1 MLFSGCLFDVFKSDS
16 EQESINYENSSW
28 KMSTL
33 TSKDDSLTQIYFDET
48 PIYLKIEKNELKTL
62 FIVEGLHICNSLPI
76 SLEGNS
82 FFDETSYSEIS
93 QSGTMITI
101 VSTDTAEIS
110 KGSTQTITAEKVEP
124 TLFSGEWTQC
134 LGDTLKTVNENVYV
148 TMKDVYLWHDKIPDV
163 DPNSFATPE
172 SLLDELRY
180 DLYDKWSFIIDN
192 ETYALYAE
200 GESYGHGLVLKYR
213 LGLGFVLGLVF
224 ENSELYR
231 EGIRRGD
238 VLQKINGIDTYEL
251 LTSDGGIESMGA
263 DTIGV
268 QNSFT
273 FEKPDGTTIE
283 KTFTKEL
290 IQEPNIVA
298 DSIYTVGEKSVGY
311 VMFHTF
317 RSDGIDEL
325 TSLFK
330 AYQERQ
336 IDELII
342 DLRYNSG
349 GELDVATHFASL
361 VAGSQYNG
369 SVFGYVSNND
379 KRTEYDR
386 SEVFTNTALDLGL
399 KRVYFITSS
408 STASASE
415 LLINGLKPYMEVVLV
430 GKTTSGKPVGMYT
443 IPLGDNVLFPIMF
456 SIENSDRVGDYFE
469 GISSDVYAADTY
481 KGKIGDIDESMLS
494 KTLGVINGDNG
505 LFKQSFEIIEKEP
518 DILRGFA
525 RYRGFL

>member
-1 MLFSGCLFDVFKSDS
+1 MLFSGCLFDVFKSES
-16 EQESINYENSSW
+16 EQETTNYENSTW
-28 KMSTL
+28 KMNSL
-33 TSKDDSLTQIYFDET
+33 ISKDDSLAQAYFDET
-48 PIYLKIEKNELKTL
+48 PVYLKIENNEVKTL
-62 FIVEGLHICNSLPI
+62 FIVEGLHICNSQPI
-76 SLEGNS
+76 SLEGNV
-82 FFDETSYSEIS
+82 FFDKTSYSEIS
-93 QSGTMITI
+93 QSGAMITI
-101 VSTDTAEIS
+101 VSTDTTEMS
-110 KGSTQTITAEKVEP
+110 KGSIQTITAEKVEP

-134 LGDTLKTVNENVYV
+134 LGDTLKTANENVYV

-163 DPNSFATPE
+163 NPNAFATPE

-231 EGIRRGD
+231 EGLRRGD

-290 IQEPNIVA
+290 IQKPNIVA
-298 DSIYTVGEKSVGY
+298 DSIYTLGEKSVGY

-325 TSLFK
+325 TSLFNV
-330 AYQERQ
+330 YQERQ
-336 IDELII
+336 IDELVI

-349 GELDVATHFASL
+349 GDLDVATHFASL
-361 VAGSQYNG
+361 VAGSQYDG
-369 SVFGYVSNND
+369 SVFGYVSNNN

-386 SEVFTNTALDLGL
+386 SEVFTNSTLDLGL
-399 KRVYFITSS
+399 KRVFFITSP

-430 GKTTSGKPVGMYT
+430 GRTTSGKPVGMYT
-443 IPLGDNVLFPIMF
+443 IPLGDHVLFPIMF
-456 SIENSDRVGDYFE
+456 SVENSDHVGDYFE
-469 GISSDVYAADTY
+469 GLSSDIYAVDTY
-481 KGKIGDIDESMLS
+481 KSEIGDIDESLLS
-494 KTLGVINGDNG
+494 KVLETINGENV
-505 LFKQSFEIIEKEP
+505 LFKQSLEIVEKEP
-518 DILRGFA
+518 EFLTGFA
-525 RYRGFL
+525 LHRGFL